1 MTISRQPAGR
11 GGPASLT
18 ALRVNQKADNSAAVL
33 GACDDLIRAGARPSI
48 NSVAKRSGLS
58 VTTVNRPRYKAYIRS
73 GRMRFDLIAS
83 GRSFEEA
90 LALIGETVTVETD
103 EDPPGNE
110 HADAALIAKIA
121 RLTAELER
129 RDEQLYYAL
138 GLVGGLRRSLKWH
151 RAKLIEFTTKLEALS
166 NEPIVPRKPRKWRED
181 MVSPPFGEVEDDDED
196 NDLEE
201 DDDLEDDAGHR
212 GRLRRR

>member
-1 MTISRQPAGR
+1 MTVSRQPAGR

-18 ALRVNQKADNSAAVL
+18 ALRANQKADNSAAVL
-33 GACDDLIRAGARPSI
+33 DACNDLIRAGARPSI
-48 NSVAKRSGLS
+48 NSVAERSGLS
-58 VTTVNRPRYKAYIRS
+58 VTTVNRPRYKAYVRS

-90 LALIGETVTVETD
+90 LALIGENVTVEK
-103 EDPPGNE
+103 DPPGNE
-110 HADAALIAKIA
+110 TADAALIAKIA

-138 GLVGGLRRSLKWH
+138 GLIGGLRRTLKWH
-151 RAKLIEFTTKLEALS
+151 RAKLIEFTTKLEAFS
-166 NEPIVPRKPRKWRED
+166 NEPSAPRKPRKWRED

-196 NDLEE
+196 YDLEE
-201 DDDLEDDAGHR
+201 GDDLEDDAGQR
-212 GRLRRR
+212 GRLRPR